1 MHELLQVPFDAA
13 VIMKKKKRIKREL
26 LAESEERIP
35 CNIAILG
42 GSTTAPVKD
51 ALELFL
57 LDKGIAPSFYESEY
71 NKWYEDIMFGN
82 EELSAFKPRIVYI
95 HTSFVNLTALPEAGD
110 SKEKI
115 ESKIDETYAAY
126 EKCWNKLTN
135 DYGVMIIQNNIEF
148 PDVRHYGNLDASE
161 SSGLLYFIDRLNQKM
176 AEAAQALPNLFLHDI
191 RYLAANYGLSKWHDK
206 EFYALYKVAMAS
218 EAIPYLA
225 QNLTAMMGSLLGR
238 TKKCL
243 VLDLD
248 NTLWGGIV
256 SEDGVEKL
264 SIGHETALGESF
276 LAWQKYILQLQKRG
290 IILAVCSKNDMDIA
304 KSGFSHPD
312 CLLKPEYFISFHA
325 NWEPKSH
332 NISQIA
338 KEINIGLDSLVFIDD
353 NPAER
358 AIVREQ
364 LPMVTVPEV
373 EGGEPFSYIRAIED
387 GKYFEVTTISEDDYK
402 RNQTYQ
408 QNKQRKSL
416 ELNSDSYDDFLKGL
430 EMKAYIRPFEEVYIP
445 RIAQL
450 TNKSNQFN
458 LTTRRYTEEEI
469 RQIAQD
475 DHFITLYGRLV
486 DRYGDNG
493 VVSVVI
499 GEIKDKELHVRLWL
513 MSCRVLKRNMEYAM
527 LDELIHQT
535 LIMGINKVVGYYIP
549 TKKNKMVSTLLD
561 DFGFQ
566 HKSDTDGMS
575 IWDFSVP
582 DEYKNRNKFIEVL
595 KDEAK

>member
-1 MHELLQVPFDAA
+1 MHELLQVPFDASL
-13 VIMKKKKRIKREL
+13 IMTKKKRIKREL
-26 LAESEERIP
+26 LVETEERIP
-35 CNIAILG
+35 CNIAIMG

-51 ALELFL
+51 MLELFL
-57 LDKGIAPSFYESEY
+57 LDRGIAPNFYESEY
-71 NKWYEDIMFGN
+71 NKWYEDILFGN
-82 EELSAFKPRIVYI
+82 DKLNDFKPRIVYI
-95 HTSFVNLTALPEAGD
+95 HTSFVNLIDLPEADDTKETID
-110 SKEKI
+110 SKVN
-115 ESKIDETYAAY
+115 DTYTMY
-126 EKCWNKLTN
+126 EKCWKKITQN
-135 DYGVMIIQNNIEF
+135 YGAMIIQNNIEF
-148 PDVRHYGNLDASE
+148 PDVRSYGNLDMSE
-161 SSGLLYFIDRLNQKM
+161 PSGRIYFVDRLNQKFT
-176 AEAAQALPNLFLHDI
+176 EAAQMMPNLFLQDI
-191 RYLAANYGLSKWHDK
+191 RYLAANYGLSKWHDR

-225 QNLTAMMGSLLGR
+225 QNLAAMIGSLLGK

-256 SEDGVEKL
+256 SEDGVENL
-264 SIGHETALGESF
+264 TIGHETALGESF
-276 LAWQKYILQLQKRG
+276 LTWQKYILQLQKRG

-312 CLLKPEYFISFHA
+312 CLLKPEDFIAFYA
-325 NWEPKSH
+325 NWETKSQ
-332 NISQIA
+332 NIVQIA

-364 LPMVTVPEV
+364 LPMVTVPKV
-373 EGGEPFSYIRAIED
+373 KGGEPFSYIRAIED
-387 GKYFEVTTISEDDYK
+387 GKYFEVLTVSEDDYK

-408 QNKQRKSL
+408 QNKQRKTL
-416 ELNSDSYDDFLKGL
+416 ELHSESYEEFLKGL
-430 EMKAYIRPFEEVYIP
+430 DMKAYIKPFEDVYIP

-475 DHFITLYGRLV
+475 NRFVTLYGRLI

-499 GEIKDKELHVRLWL
+499 GEIKGKELHIRLCL
-513 MSCRVLKRNMEYAM
+513 MSCRVLKRNMELAM
-527 LDELIHQT
+527 LDELIHQVQM
-535 LIMGINKVVGYYIP
+535 MGMQKIVGYYIP
-549 TKKNKMVSTLLD
+549 TKKNKMVSTLLR
-561 DFGFQ
+561 DFGFKQ
-566 HKSDTDGMS
+566 ISSMREMS
-575 IWDFSVP
+575 IWELSSI
-582 DEYKNRNKFIEVL
+582 EKYKNKNVFIKVMRN
-595 KDEAK
+595 DAK